1 MTINTQ
7 PNTPVAFFYYGNRF
21 LGAAKVET
29 SIKAAFD
36 VNREYCISLDRESL
50 PYLPY
55 CTHAEIVCVELD
67 KELKIEPGNPI
78 WNAENGHKACLDA
91 SA

>member
-1 MTINTQ
+1 MSINAQ
-7 PNTPVAFFYYGNRF
+7 PNTPVAYFYYGNRF

-36 VNREYCISLDRESL
+36 VNRGYCLSTDRESL
-50 PYLPY
+50 PYLPF
-55 CTHAEIVCVELD
+55 CTHAEIACVELD
-67 KELKIEPGNPI
+67 KELKIEPSNPI
-78 WNAENGHKACLDA
+78 WNAENGHKACLVA